1 MMKTFEIHN
10 REAIAWIDPPVEHL
24 IISISDSDEARPPAI
39 DVIEKNDQ
47 CRGVLRLSFHDAD
60 QEVVEG
66 FPGKFHIMTE
76 QDGDAVLDFVA
87 EHSEVE
93 LIIVH
98 CDGGH
103 CRSPA
108 TAAALALI
116 FNGKGRDQTFFDR
129 FLPNRHVYR
138 VILNAAVRRDLL

>member
-1 MMKTFEIHN
+1 MKTFEIHN
-10 REAIAWIDPPVEHL
+10 RSEIEWIDPPVEHI
-24 IISISDSDEARPPAI
+24 IISISDSDEARPA
-39 DVIEKNDQ
+39 VAENDQ
-47 CRGVLRLSFHDAD
+47 CRGILKLSFHDAD

-66 FPGKFHIMTE
+66 FPGKFRIMAE

-87 EHSEVE
+87 KHDEVE

-116 FNGKGRDQTFFDR
+116 FNGRGRDQTFFDR

-138 VILNAAVRRDLL
+138 TILDAAVRRGLL